1 MEWTKTPGTSYDK
14 KSSIGP
20 LRVAHRNGHVTRRR
34 NPDAYVRWNWGLDR
48 IDQPEVTL
56 DDTYVD
62 GGATGNGTRVYLL
75 DTGVAIGHHDF
86 GGRALPGAS
95 VRCMTGEELDC
106 LGKWAYQ
113 GVVTDRVLARDRKGK
128 QGCDVHGTHTA
139 STTVGTSYGVASE
152 AELVAVQVL
161 DCTGE
166 SSEADVAA
174 GIDWVI
180 DHVQQH
186 SDPRPSVISLSLGGA
201 QDSDVLDNA
210 VINARAAG
218 ILAVIDHVQQ
228 HSDPRPS

>member
-106 LGKWAYQ
+106 P
-113 GVVTDRVLARDRKGK
+113 
-128 QGCDVHGTHTA
+128 
-139 STTVGTSYGVASE
+139 
-152 AELVAVQVL
+152 
-161 DCTGE
+161 GE